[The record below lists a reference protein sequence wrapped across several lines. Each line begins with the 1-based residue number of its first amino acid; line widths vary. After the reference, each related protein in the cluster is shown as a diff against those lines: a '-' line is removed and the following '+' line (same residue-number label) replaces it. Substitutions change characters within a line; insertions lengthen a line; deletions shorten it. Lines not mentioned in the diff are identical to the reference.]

1 MRIYHVVANAML
13 RDSLPL
19 LALRLVTRAR
29 ARARASMSGTLG
41 LTLNLYIIVADT
53 SIASHRG
60 VDQDSI

>member
-19 LALRLVTRAR
+19 LALRLVTR

>member
-13 RDSLPL
+13 RDSLPR
-19 LALRLVTRAR
+19 LALRLVTR